1 MAIKNKAIAAVTCGL
16 SLAMTLG
23 GPLSAIPAY
32 AATVNINQ
40 DQAGQAVSG
49 RTFNAYKIATYT
61 VDADGGHIYT
71 FVSDEA
77 RTAVRGALTGLGVD
91 LDGVTTDVSLAGK
104 ISQLG
109 ASDQAQFAKAMA
121 EKLAGP
127 TAINGNTATLD
138 DNAYYVVEE
147 TTADDKVVKAAPF
160 LIETETGELDVT
172 LKSSQPNIDKVIVD
186 GKDAKFDDTSIGKDV
201 KFQLNDMTVPNTYG
215 YDSFTYTINDKM
227 SDGLTLT
234 KAQLD
239 DMVVTIGGQTVTA
252 SDKTYTVLVKQGDN
266 WVDASTLDSEWTAD
280 GAEFQIKFNPNYF
293 IGQYENGAYTQ
304 TPKAGSTIT
313 VDFAAT
319 LNSKAEVVKPESNT
333 TSLTYTNKPGS
344 TTDSTEH
351 KVYVYTFGIEVN
363 KTFSDNKNL
372 FSQVELGI
380 TGTNGAIYV
389 IGDNGVY
396 TVCKQGDAG
405 AKDASAG
412 LKLDSNGNFTIK
424 GLDEGTYTV
433 KETKTPDGYKP
444 NGDQTIKI
452 TPHYGNDNTDGIAGK
467 TITVDNDANN
477 NGYVDGAIVNSP
489 NTFQLPLTGDAGMFL
504 LPAAGL
510 GIMGVVLVVSS
521 KKKMDKDNE

>member
-40 DQAGQAVSG
+40 DQAGQTVSG

-61 VDADGGHIYT
+61 TDADGGHIYT
-71 FVSDEA
+71 FVNAEA
-77 RTAVRGALTGLGVD
+77 RTAVRDALMGLGVD

-104 ISQLG
+104 ISTLG
-109 ASDQAQFAKAMA
+109 ASDQAKFAKAMA
-121 EKLAGP
+121 EKLADP
-127 TAINGNTATLD
+127 IAINGNTATLD

-147 TTADDKVVKAAPF
+147 TTAEDKVVKAAPF
-160 LIETETGELDVT
+160 LIETETGELKVT
-172 LKSSQPNIDKVIVD
+172 LKSNQPNIDKVIVD
-186 GKDAKFDDTSIGKDV
+186 GKNNKFDDTSIGKDV

-227 SDGLTLT
+227 SAGLTLS

-239 DMVVTIGGQTVTA
+239 AMVVAIGGQPVEAGT
-252 SDKTYTVLVKQGDN
+252 DTYTVLVKQGND
-266 WVDASTLDSEWTAD
+266 WVEANTLDSKWSAD
-280 GAEFQIKFNPNYF
+280 GAEFQIKFKPTYF
-293 IGQYENGAYTQ
+293 IGNYDSGTYAQ
-304 TPKAGSTIT
+304 TPAAGSTIT

-319 LNSKAEVVKPESNT
+319 LNSKAEVVKPENNT
-333 TSLTYTNKPGS
+333 TSLTYTNKPNS

-372 FSQVELGI
+372 FSQVEFGI
-380 TGTNGAIYV
+380 TGTNGVIYV
-389 IGDNGVY
+389 TGDNGDY
-396 TVCKQGDAG
+396 TVCKQGDTG

-412 LKLDSNGNFTIK
+412 LKLDSNGKFMIK

-433 KETKTPDGYKP
+433 KETKTPDGYKS

-452 TPHYGNDNTDGIAGK
+452 NPHYGDGNVDGIAGK
-467 TITVDNDANN
+467 TITVDSDANN

-521 KKKMDKDNE
+521 KKKLNKTDE